1 MAKVLT
7 SRKLTSLKVAA
18 GEGPFE
24 WVLLQMSDRL
34 CACIPVLKRSG
45 GVMLALPE
53 LVFSTEELEDGS
65 VGSELP
71 DVGPWLIEAIPVQG
85 TVDDQT
91 VNVLFLDFP
100 LALFGLLRT
109 FQRKAV
115 WPPDTAFFYG
125 TDTAVIPDEEELVL
139 TAQAWVADG
148 KPRAVE
154 GYHTA
159 LEEFPST
166 PRGAAPNAGTQQ
178 TLDAVLHQLTNLTS
192 TVSQLQSDMGEMR
205 AGQKP
210 SLTADQ
216 PPATRQSALA
226 RVTALAGPAPKTRT
240 SPVVEVEDAADASG
254 ETVPDMAPGGEDLD
268 TMLKVALLQFIKPT
282 KKKKKP
288 PSSKQFLGLEEGSS
302 DSEQEED
309 PLKRLYGAK
318 GTMLQEKLRLSM
330 DQVPAQYVTAV
341 ETNAARTM
349 GLGVPAHDTL
359 DRYCREELPVGSSKM
374 LGYLT
379 TVIVKAASMLRAK
392 EVDKA
397 HLILVLALAAIEQA
411 QLDGHWDTAWRLTHL
426 PQPPFSEWKVREA
439 HLPTLKANAAHSRLL
454 HPTWVA
460 ATVARLKDEEVLTK
474 RRGKPQAAANPWQKG
489 KGRGK
494 QNHEEQA
501 KET

>member
-148 KPRAVE
+148 KPCAVE

-226 RVTALAGPAPKTRT
+226 RVTALAGPAPKTRA
-240 SPVVEVEDAADASG
+240 SPVVEVEDAV
-254 ETVPDMAPGGEDLD
+254 ETP
-268 TMLKVALLQFIKPT
+268 
-282 KKKKKP
+282 P
-288 PSSKQFLGLEEGSS
+288 PSGFHPSCPCVRWGEACVCMEPRYSSWGGKGEECPIRSTGS
-302 DSEQEED
+302 
-309 PLKRLYGAK
+309 
-318 GTMLQEKLRLSM
+318 
-330 DQVPAQYVTAV
+330 
-341 ETNAARTM
+341 
-349 GLGVPAHDTL
+349 AH
-359 DRYCREELPVGSSKM
+359 S
-374 LGYLT
+374 
-379 TVIVKAASMLRAK
+379 
-392 EVDKA
+392 
-397 HLILVLALAAIEQA
+397 
-411 QLDGHWDTAWRLTHL
+411 
-426 PQPPFSEWKVREA
+426 PPFLFKKGAR
-439 HLPTLKANAAHSRLL
+439 HSRVW
-454 HPTWVA
+454 HPGSKLVYTSLINVQ
-460 ATVARLKDEEVLTK
+460 TT
-474 RRGKPQAAANPWQKG
+474 
-489 KGRGK
+489 
-494 QNHEEQA
+494 
-501 KET
+501 